1 MTFLVLVCNAIGT
14 ILYWIITIYC
24 WIIFI
29 GAILNLARADPS
41 SNLVVIINRLTYPAY
56 AALKKFIKTEYNGLE
71 LAPFLIILIAQ
82 FINLTVARFL
92 MGFH

>member
-1 MTFLVLVCNAIGT
+1 MVLVCNAIGT